1 MKDQATVPEE
11 EQVKEPQTEQETKQ
25 QEPIPET
32 QPQRGED
39 ISTTQSAQIQVNPCR
54 AKFLIFIDT

>member
-1 MKDQATVPEE
+1 MKDQATMQEE
-11 EQVKEPQTEQETKQ
+11 EHVKEPQTEQETKQ

-39 ISTTQSAQIQVNPCR
+39 ISTIQSAQVQVNPGPG
-54 AKFLIFIDT
+54 F